1 MKYSTDFI
9 KELEQLPYHVND
21 SNEIHRPLN
30 WRSIE
35 KFENKKNRL

>member
-9 KELEQLPYHVND
+9 KELEQLSYHVND

-30 WRSIE
+30 
-35 KFENKKNRL
+35 